1 MIMMNNNASPH
12 DRKQLEELEGLQ
24 GEEKLQKMVNMLWML
39 LDDIDT
45 LDDACRGD
53 DSRFR
58 KRAYQVQQKRH
69 DIVGS
74 DGYRLILKTNNPK

>member
-1 MIMMNNNASPH
+1 MNNNASPH

-53 DSRFR
+53 DARFR
-58 KRAYQVQQKRH
+58 KLAYQVQQKRH
-69 DIVGS
+69 GIVSS
-74 DGYRLILKTNNPK
+74 DGYKLIFKTSDTK